1 MRNFEITENN
11 FNPRNLKLVITK
23 GIYMI
28 FPIPFIEGFKSIGF
42 ANRFALLILI
52 FLVKKILINI
62 LF

>member
-28 FPIPFIEGFKSIGF
+28 FPIPFIEVLKVLDLQIDLHF
-42 ANRFALLILI
+42 
-52 FLVKKILINI
+52 
-62 LF
+62 